1 MTFQGVVALHQRINS
16 EALREIFSSGTHQC
30 HKLSNDDL
38 DAIERNYNFQLKLGD
53 VFIDSKDTI
62 FTIYPVKG
70 QGWYAVTLEG
80 ELLERARV
88 KSKIQMA
95 RANVYLS
102 NYTLH

>member
-1 MTFQGVVALHQRINS
+1 MTFQGVVALHQRVNV
-16 EALREIFSSGTHQC
+16 EALRKIFSSGTHECRQLTMC
-30 HKLSNDDL
+30 DL
-38 DAIERNYNFQLKLGD
+38 GAIEQNYDFQLKVGD
-53 VFIDSKDTI
+53 VFIDSQDTI

-70 QGWYAVTLEG
+70 KGWYAVTLKG

-95 RANVYLS
+95 RANIYLS